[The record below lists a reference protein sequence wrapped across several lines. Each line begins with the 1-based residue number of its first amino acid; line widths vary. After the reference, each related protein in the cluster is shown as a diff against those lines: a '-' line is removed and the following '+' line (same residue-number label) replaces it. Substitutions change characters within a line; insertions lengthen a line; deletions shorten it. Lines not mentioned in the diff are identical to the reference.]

1 MAVFVGSINSPKIRS
16 TRLRIHKWFAYSEHI
31 LAIEERPT
39 KFITMNICFLDSS
52 SLIAKEKIMLRTP
65 IKILR
70 YHQASCQNEISI
82 IGSSHYRT
90 IPVTRLT
97 HQNIPHFIEFGPI
110 PWDWKACLHQFSSGD
125 PIMAKMISFIL
136 RSDIWGIRTAKC
148 TIFIC
153 QGRINFRSK
162 VKIVYINKKVSNTI
176 IAKNTSRKYGM
187 KL

>member
-1 MAVFVGSINSPKIRS
+1 MNSQ
-16 TRLRIHKWFAYSEHI
+16 F
-31 LAIEERPT
+31 IE
-39 KFITMNICFLDSS
+39 
-52 SLIAKEKIMLRTP
+52 
-65 IKILR
+65 
-70 YHQASCQNEISI
+70 
-82 IGSSHYRT
+82 SSHYCT
-90 IPVTRLT
+90 VPVTRLT

-187 KL
+187 ELYSIQLDIIFTSI